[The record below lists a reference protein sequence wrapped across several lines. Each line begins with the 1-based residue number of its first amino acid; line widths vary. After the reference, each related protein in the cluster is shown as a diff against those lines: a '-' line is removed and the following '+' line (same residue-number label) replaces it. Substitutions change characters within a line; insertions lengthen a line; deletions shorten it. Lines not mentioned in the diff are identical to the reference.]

1 MYFLKKEV
9 LSVYILCSLILVT
22 IPIPTSGN
30 IYELRESSV
39 ISELQILE
47 FVVQQLNIG
56 PRYPGSIGAELY
68 KQWVKN
74 YVNALPN
81 WNYMEQIFEYDNIS
95 LSNFLITH
103 EDTELFPK
111 YFIGAHW
118 DSRKKA
124 TKDPNPDFRFLPV
137 PGANDGASGVAAI
150 FELLRLLNGTSISDI
165 GFVLFDAEDQGQDSG
180 GYSIDSWDWIIGST
194 YFVNSF
200 TLTELQTIQNFIL
213 LDMIGN
219 KELQLPKER
228 SSTQS
233 LIDAVWEHAHSLGYG
248 EIFLNQL
255 GPSIIDD
262 HRPFLARGVDA
273 INIIDYNNF
282 IDKHHTV
289 YDDIDAISETSIAIV
304 TDVVLDYIFA
314 IESLSYSDL
323 STELTVSELSELS
336 YIYPHEL
343 EETRR
348 LFFPLYWLI
357 TFLLLTQIIRKK
369 NKVIKN

>member
-111 YFIGAHW
+111 YLIGAHW